1 MNALHRRLEK
11 LEAVIP
17 TDPIERAKA
26 IVRNM
31 SIEEIRAESRACMLK
46 RGFDPSLP
54 LDEALAAYIAKRE
67 AEIDTLSAADQE
79 YGRQYLELV
88 RKGGVD
94 RLRVLFPDSTQ
105 QTTEIHHV

>member
-1 MNALHRRLEK
+1 MNAIKRRLEK

-17 TDPIERAKA
+17 TDPMERAKA

-31 SIEEIRAESRACMLK
+31 SIEEIRAESMACMLK

-67 AEIDTLSAADQE
+67 AEIDMLYATDHE

-88 RKGGVD
+88 RKGGTD
-94 RLRVLFPDSTQ
+94 RLCVLFPESTR